1 MKKILCLFCVCI
13 SFHAPSSAGLK
24 EGMDAFNSGN
34 YGVAIEELT
43 PYAKTGVVDAQV
55 NLSLIYASGKGFPK
69 DDVQALFW
77 ARKAAEQGSHDAQFM
92 LSIFYN
98 AGVGTP
104 KDTTTGLFWCLKAAE
119 NGNGI
124 AQTRLGYMY
133 LAGDDVPPNDEKGVY
148 WSRKAA
154 AQVIHPESALVN
166 LAAFYIQ
173 PGKRR
178 NLAYA
183 YFLFNAAIAN
193 GAKYEKSRDTLKT
206 KLTQKEVKKAESL
219 IASWKPG
226 TPLPLP

>member
-1 MKKILCLFCVCI
+1 MKKILFLLFI
-13 SFHAPSSAGLK
+13 FINFHTASIADMK
-24 EGMDAFNSGN
+24 EGMDAYSEGN
-34 YGVAIEELT
+34 YELAIVELT
-43 PYAKTGVVDAQV
+43 PYANQGVVDAQV
-55 NLSLIYASGKGFPK
+55 NLSLIYASGKGIPK
-69 DDVQALFW
+69 DAVQALFW
-77 ARKAAEQGSHDAQFM
+77 ARKAADQGSPDAQFM
-92 LSIFYN
+92 LSIFYSK
-98 AGVGTP
+98 GLGTP
-104 KDTTTGLFWCLKAAE
+104 KDTTTGTFWCLKAAE
-119 NGNGI
+119 NGYGI

-133 LAGDDVPPNDEKGVY
+133 MEGEDVPQNDDKALY

-166 LAAFYIQ
+166 LAVFYIG

-178 NLAYA
+178 DLAYA

-219 IASWKPG
+219 IAGWKSG